1 MRIARVFTLLVFLL
15 PQLLFGD
22 EGHAK
27 KTICLNMIVK
37 NEKDTITRCLE
48 SVLPIIDTWII
59 VDTGSTDG
67 TQDIIKSYLKKIPG
81 TLYERPWVDFSHNR
95 QEALLLAKGK
105 ADYLLFMDADDVLSF
120 QEGFVMPDLTEDF
133 YGIETVVGTNNNA
146 VTSILLKL
154 AKTDLNWH
162 WEGAIHEDLT
172 YDGEITGKELA
183 GVKYIYLHDGA
194 RSKDPLTLEKDI
206 ELLKKDLKKNP
217 NNPRTYFYL
226 ARSYFQAGQLPLAL
240 ECYEKRSQIKGGN
253 REEIFISKLQVARL
267 QETLQ
272 YPAKTIEKSLVEAHL
287 DRPHRLEPLY
297 YLAEKLYS
305 RGEYEK
311 AFEIAKLSL
320 ELPKEISDTYLIED
334 WIYAWG
340 ALLQLAHCADKV
352 HRFPEGIQ
360 ACKELLKLSLPEGTR
375 KLVEDLYGSLH
386 VKNVDVIQKK
396 VEALLRYAE

>member
-1 MRIARVFTLLVFLL
+1 MRIARVFTLFVCLL

-22 EGHAK
+22 GGYAK

-67 TQDIIKSYLKKIPG
+67 TQDIIKKTLKKIPG

-95 QEALLLAKGK
+95 QEALQLAKGK
-105 ADYLLFMDADDVLSF
+105 ADYLLFMDADDILTF

-133 YGIETVVGTNNNA
+133 YGIETIVGSDNNSI
-146 VTSILLKL
+146 TSILLKL
-154 AKTDLNWH
+154 AKTDLNWR
-162 WEGAIHEDLT
+162 WEGVVHEDLT
-172 YDGEITGKELA
+172 FDGELKGKELA

-194 RSKDPLTLEKDI
+194 RSKDPLTLQKDI
-206 ELLKKDLKKNP
+206 ELLKNDLKKNP
-217 NNPRTYFYL
+217 NNPRSHFYL
-226 ARSYFQAGQLPLAL
+226 ARSYFQTDQLSLAL
-240 ECYEKRSQIKGGN
+240 QCYEKRAQIKEGN
-253 REEIFISKLQVARL
+253 KEEIFIAKLQVARL

-272 YPAKTIEKSLVEAHL
+272 YPDKTIEKSLLEAHL
-287 DRPHRLEPLY
+287 NRPHRLEPLY
-297 YLAEKLYS
+297 YLAEKFYV

-320 ELPKEISDTYLIED
+320 ELPKEISDAYLIED

-340 ALLQLAHCADKV
+340 SLLQLAHCADKV
-352 HRFPEGIQ
+352 HRFPEGIE
-360 ACKELLKLSLPEGTR
+360 ACKNLLKLSLPEGTR
-375 KLVEDLYGSLH
+375 KVVEDLYGSLH
-386 VKNVDVIQKK
+386 VKNVNVIQKK
-396 VEALLRYAE
+396 VEALLR